1 MEANKPS
8 DQKKLT
14 REEAIAEIRRLA
26 DELGRVPKKADLP
39 DDLRNRIR
47 VLFEKWCYALEAS
60 GLVVPSEKVQEKRR
74 KREAHRAAVAA
85 RAEKRKAKKEQ
96 QEKEKRA
103 ERLKKLKEQRKNV

>member
-8 DQKKLT
+8 DQKNLT
-14 REEAIAEIRRLA
+14 REEAIAAIRLLA
-26 DELGRVPKKADLP
+26 DDLGRVPKKADLP

-60 GLVVPSEKVQEKRR
+60 GLVIPSEKVQEKRR
-74 KREAHRAAVAA
+74 KREAHKAAVAA

-96 QEKEKRA
+96 QEREKRL
-103 ERLKKLKEQRKNV
+103 ERLKKQREKKNV